1 MHDWKNSKKMTKSGK
16 PTYKQSQIYLVFIP
30 ILHICN
36 NDDNNNLI
44 NEFSWSPKKTHVSS
58 LLQPLVSHC
67 KTGYLNLQWSNLAA
81 SFLTFPL
88 VKGHSQRYKPG
99 LLQSSGSYLLLCF
112 GSKPSLWLLHF
123 PNPVRR
129 SLGCLWNGSSARLL
143 WDVTEKGRSVA
154 TSPLCSCRVP
164 RGLPN
169 GGLALLLFR
178 LLVCVFVWKWEV
190 FTLQFWG
197 WAFLFFASE
206 VRVTLS

>member
-1 MHDWKNSKKMTKSGK
+1 MFVFVPIVHIFKNDENK
-16 PTYKQSQIYLVFIP
+16 
-30 ILHICN
+30 
-36 NDDNNNLI
+36 NLL
-44 NEFSWSPKKTHVSS
+44 NEFSWSQNKTHENS
-58 LLQPLVSHC
+58 LLKPMVS
-67 KTGYLNLQWSNLAA
+67 KTGYLNLQWFHLAA
-81 SFLTFPL
+81 SFLTFPQ

-99 LLQSSGSYLLLCF
+99 LLQSWGSYLLLCF
-112 GSKPSLWLLHF
+112 GSKPSMWLLHF

-164 RGLPN
+164 SGSPN
-169 GGLALLLFR
+169 GGLALLLFW

-190 FTLQFWG
+190 FTLQLWG